1 MPFHPYY
8 VSIEGAAR
16 ITSGTAVIIDVLR
29 AYTTAAW
36 AFALGA
42 ERIVLT
48 DDVDEAL
55 VLKALVPRALAMKD
69 SHPLPGFELSNS
81 PVELQTHD
89 LHGRTIV
96 QRTTHGTVGAVA
108 AKQAERL
115 YCASFLTA
123 AATADAI
130 LRTGAEGAYF
140 VVTGEG
146 GAAEEDLA
154 CAEYIAALVEQA
166 SLGAGVV
173 HGTEVVHGT
182 GVHETEV
189 VHGTEGIHPGL
200 NPGAKHGV
208 DPAPYTARVAAS
220 NQARIHAERV
230 AVGTP
235 GVHALDVQTAMEA
248 DRFDFVMTAR
258 QEHLDGFGP
267 VLTLRRRD
275 PV

>member
-130 LRTGAEGAYF
+130 LRTGAEEAYF

-154 CAEYIAALVEQA
+154 CAEYIAALVEVA
-166 SLGAGVV
+166 SLSAG
-173 HGTEVVHGT
+173 
-182 GVHETEV
+182 V

-200 NPGAKHGV
+200 NPGATHGV
-208 DPAPYTARVAAS
+208 DPAPYAARVAAS

-230 AVGTP
+230 AGGTP

-248 DRFDFVMTAR
+248 DRFDFVMMAR